1 MALFPTIIDEEEE
14 AAESPAREAARK
26 KAEEEAA
33 AKKKAEEDALDA
45 RIDTRARNIAKTVID
60 EEIEPPP
67 APEVK
72 K

>member
-14 AAESPAREAARK
+14 AAEAPTRAAAQK
-26 KAEEEAA
+26 KAEEDAA

-45 RIDTRARNIAKTVID
+45 RIDGRARNVAKTVID
-60 EEIEPPP
+60 EEIEPLV
-67 APEVK
+67 PEVK